1 MYFDLTSSQDCETGL
16 ISGGG
21 VAPKY
26 LLRQICFIHCFSSSG
41 MIPKEVASTSSL
53 GAVVLLQNMKNVTYN
68 HGLLATL
75 ATYLIIFVSVLVLML
90 AKSKMQALHSSTFIS
105 ALLSSPEAKMS

>member
-1 MYFDLTSSQDCETGL
+1 MYFDLTSSQDIETGL

-41 MIPKEVASTSSL
+41 MIPKEVASTASL
-53 GAVVLLQNMKNVTYN
+53 GAVVL
-68 HGLLATL
+68 
-75 ATYLIIFVSVLVLML
+75 
-90 AKSKMQALHSSTFIS
+90 
-105 ALLSSPEAKMS
+105 